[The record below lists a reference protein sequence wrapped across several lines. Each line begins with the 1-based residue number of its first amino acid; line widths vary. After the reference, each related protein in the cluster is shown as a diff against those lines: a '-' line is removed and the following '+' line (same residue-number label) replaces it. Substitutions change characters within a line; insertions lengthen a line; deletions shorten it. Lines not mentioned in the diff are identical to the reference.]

1 MLRTLLACFAVTGL
15 SLHVPKPP
23 LLTHGSQCSRS
34 RSGVRLA
41 SPLSGPEGLPLR
53 PPSKLSGVV
62 DDRVAALDRS
72 ADAFVEGIM
81 ISDVV
86 TIGDT
91 SDAPVIIGEELV
103 ENTAQESD
111 NIAIAALLA
120 VAVLWGTN
128 FPAVRYL
135 VTDPVSL
142 TPAAYS
148 FARFGASAL
157 ALSPLLPRASSKG
170 ALLAGAECGL
180 WIAAGYVV
188 QCLALQGTTAAKGA
202 LLAALQVVVVPAV
215 VVLFPALRP
224 KAGKQPTTK
233 DWVCAGAALAGVA
246 LLELQG
252 LTAPVASDAVAALQP
267 LFFGISYLRIAEAG
281 RKYPSDNDALAMAAA
296 QVVAVAAVASIW
308 LLGAEGFDGF
318 GHVLALSDQPQTLAV
333 LAWTALASTA
343 LTILLQTYALAR
355 VPAATASLVV
365 SSEPLWAALLA
376 AVLLGETNYGAADV
390 AGGALIL
397 GASLAPAF
405 LDDDAFAGNAADDD
419 SE

>member
-1 MLRTLLACFAVTGL
+1 MLRTLLACLAASGVA
-15 SLHVPKPP
+15 LHVPKPP
-23 LLTHGSQCSRS
+23 LLSHGSKCKSS

-62 DDRVAALDRS
+62 DDRVAALDRTPS
-72 ADAFVEGIM
+72 FVEGIM

-103 ENTAQESD
+103 AETAQESD

-224 KAGKQPTTK
+224 KEGKQPTMK
-233 DWVCAGAALAGVA
+233 DWVCAGAALSGVA

-252 LTAPVASDAVAALQP
+252 LTAPVASDAALQRSATLPLSRPMTDTIPDGCASDAACIASPLSFVSLTPSANEIAPAKQRAEYSPNDKPIAQVAASTTSGDSARS
-267 LFFGISYLRIAEAG
+267 F
-281 RKYPSDNDALAMAAA
+281 
-296 QVVAVAAVASIW
+296 
-308 LLGAEGFDGF
+308 
-318 GHVLALSDQPQTLAV
+318 
-333 LAWTALASTA
+333 STA
-343 LTILLQTYALAR
+343 AMDDTKMAGWLTAVESSSALGPSAH
-355 VPAATASLVV
+355 
-365 SSEPLWAALLA
+365 LA
-376 AVLLGETNYGAADV
+376 NK
-390 AGGALIL
+390 
-397 GASLAPAF
+397 S
-405 LDDDAFAGNAADDD
+405 
-419 SE
+419 

>member
-1 MLRTLLACFAVTGL
+1 MLRTLLTCFAASAL
-15 SLHVPKPP
+15 ALNVPKPP
-23 LLTHGSQCSRS
+23 LLPHGSQCSRS

-62 DDRVAALDRS
+62 DDRVASLERS
-72 ADAFVEGIM
+72 PFTPDIM
-81 ISDVV
+81 LQEDDVV
-86 TIGDT
+86 TY
-91 SDAPVIIGEELV
+91 PVIIGAELV

-224 KAGKQPTTK
+224 KEGKQPTMK

-281 RKYPSDNDALAMAAA
+281 RKYPSDDDALAMAAA

-308 LLGAEGFDGF
+308 LLGAEGVDGF

-376 AVLLGETNYGAADV
+376 AVLLGEKNYGAADV

>member
-1 MLRTLLACFAVTGL
+1 MLRTLLACFVVTGI

-23 LLTHGSQCSRS
+23 LLTHGSQGS

-41 SPLSGPEGLPLR
+41 SPLSSPEGQPLR

-62 DDRVAALDRS
+62 DDRVAALDRTPS
-72 ADAFVEGIM
+72 FVEGIM

-103 ENTAQESD
+103 AETAQESD

-224 KAGKQPTTK
+224 KAGKQPTMK

-267 LFFGISYLRIAEAG
+267 VFFGISYLRIAEAG
-281 RKYPSDNDALAMAAA
+281 RRYPSDDDALAMAAA
-296 QVVAVAAVASIW
+296 QVVAVAAVASVW
-308 LLGAEGFDGF
+308 LLGAEGAEGF

-405 LDDDAFAGNAADDD
+405 LDDDAFAGDAADDD

>member
-1 MLRTLLACFAVTGL
+1 MLRTLLTCLAASGL
-15 SLHVPKPP
+15 ALHVPKPP
-23 LLTHGSQCSRS
+23 LLSHGSKCKSS

-62 DDRVAALDRS
+62 DDRVASLERS
-72 ADAFVEGIM
+72 PFTPDIM
-81 ISDVV
+81 LQEDDVV
-86 TIGDT
+86 TY
-91 SDAPVIIGEELV
+91 PVIIGAELV

-202 LLAALQVVVVPAV
+202 LLAALQVVVVRQWWYCSRRCDRRRASSP
-215 VVLFPALRP
+215 RR
-224 KAGKQPTTK
+224 KTGS
-233 DWVCAGAALAGVA
+233 
-246 LLELQG
+246 
-252 LTAPVASDAVAALQP
+252 APV
-267 LFFGISYLRIAEAG
+267 R
-281 RKYPSDNDALAMAAA
+281 R
-296 QVVAVAAVASIW
+296 
-308 LLGAEGFDGF
+308 
-318 GHVLALSDQPQTLAV
+318 
-333 LAWTALASTA
+333 
-343 LTILLQTYALAR
+343 
-355 VPAATASLVV
+355 
-365 SSEPLWAALLA
+365 
-376 AVLLGETNYGAADV
+376 
-390 AGGALIL
+390 
-397 GASLAPAF
+397 
-405 LDDDAFAGNAADDD
+405 
-419 SE
+419 

>member
-1 MLRTLLACFAVTGL
+1 MLRTLLACLAASAL
-15 SLHVPKPP
+15 ALHVPKPP
-23 LLTHGSQCSRS
+23 LLTHGSQGS

-41 SPLSGPEGLPLR
+41 SPLSSPEGLPLR

-157 ALSPLLPRASSKG
+157 RSSAATRSSTTPESLEGGLSGCPSGPLSG
-170 ALLAGAECGL
+170 
-180 WIAAGYVV
+180 
-188 QCLALQGTTAAKGA
+188 
-202 LLAALQVVVVPAV
+202 
-215 VVLFPALRP
+215 
-224 KAGKQPTTK
+224 
-233 DWVCAGAALAGVA
+233 
-246 LLELQG
+246 
-252 LTAPVASDAVAALQP
+252 
-267 LFFGISYLRIAEAG
+267 
-281 RKYPSDNDALAMAAA
+281 
-296 QVVAVAAVASIW
+296 
-308 LLGAEGFDGF
+308 
-318 GHVLALSDQPQTLAV
+318 
-333 LAWTALASTA
+333 LASRTPD
-343 LTILLQTYALAR
+343 LDLLH
-355 VPAATASLVV
+355 
-365 SSEPLWAALLA
+365 
-376 AVLLGETNYGAADV
+376 
-390 AGGALIL
+390 
-397 GASLAPAF
+397 
-405 LDDDAFAGNAADDD
+405 
-419 SE
+419 

>member
-1 MLRTLLACFAVTGL
+1 MLRILLPCFVATGL
-15 SLHVPKPP
+15 SLHGPKPP
-23 LLTHGSQCSRS
+23 LLPHGSQCRRS
-34 RSGVRLA
+34 RCGVRPA

-53 PPSKLSGVV
+53 PPSKLAGVV
-62 DDRVAALDRS
+62 DDRVAALDRTPS
-72 ADAFVEGIM
+72 FVEGIM

-103 ENTAQESD
+103 AETAQESD

-224 KAGKQPTTK
+224 KAGKQPTMK

-267 LFFGISYLRIAEAG
+267 VAFGISYLRIAEAG
-281 RKYPSDNDALAMAAA
+281 RKYPSDDDALAMAAA
-296 QVVAVAAVASIW
+296 QVVAVAACVKIKI
-308 LLGAEGFDGF
+308 LRCVLGSPRRPPRHRRDACSM
-318 GHVLALSDQPQTLAV
+318 V
-333 LAWTALASTA
+333 W
-343 LTILLQTYALAR
+343 R
-355 VPAATASLVV
+355 CR
-365 SSEPLWAALLA
+365 
-376 AVLLGETNYGAADV
+376 LGRLRHRQEMN
-390 AGGALIL
+390 
-397 GASLAPAF
+397 
-405 LDDDAFAGNAADDD
+405 
-419 SE
+419 

>member
-1 MLRTLLACFAVTGL
+1 MLRTLLICWAVSGL
-15 SLHVPKPP
+15 ALNMPKPP
-23 LLTHGSQCSRS
+23 KHPLLLH
-34 RSGVRLA
+34 A
-41 SPLSGPEGLPLR
+41 SPLSSPGEAPLR

-62 DDRVAALDRS
+62 DDRVASLDRTPS
-72 ADAFVEGIM
+72 FVEGIM
-81 ISDVV
+81 VDVV

-135 VTDPVSL
+135 VTDPISL

-224 KAGKQPTTK
+224 KEGKQPTMK

-267 LFFGISYLRIAEAG
+267 VFFGISYLRIAEAG
-281 RKYPSDNDALAMAAA
+281 RRYPSDDDALAMAAA

-308 LLGAEGFDGF
+308 LLGAEGAEGF

>member
-1 MLRTLLACFAVTGL
+1 MLRTLLACFVVTGI

-23 LLTHGSQCSRS
+23 LLTHGSQGS

-41 SPLSGPEGLPLR
+41 SPLSSPEGQPLR
-53 PPSKLSGVV
+53 PPSKLAGVV

-224 KAGKQPTTK
+224 KEGKQPTMK

-267 LFFGISYLRIAEAG
+267 VFFGISYLRIAEAG
-281 RKYPSDNDALAMAAA
+281 RRYPSDDDALAMAAA
-296 QVVAVAAVASIW
+296 QVVAVAAVASVW
-308 LLGAEGFDGF
+308 LLGAEGADGF

-405 LDDDAFAGNAADDD
+405 LDDDAFGVADD

>member
-1 MLRTLLACFAVTGL
+1 MLRTLLTCLAASGL
-15 SLHVPKPP
+15 ALHGPKPP
-23 LLTHGSQCSRS
+23 LLPHGSKCKSS

-53 PPSKLSGVV
+53 PPSKLAGVV
-62 DDRVAALDRS
+62 DDRVASLERS
-72 ADAFVEGIM
+72 PFTPDIM
-81 ISDVV
+81 LQEDDVV
-86 TIGDT
+86 TY
-91 SDAPVIIGEELV
+91 PVIIGEELV

-233 DWVCAGAALAGVA
+233 DWVCAGAALSGVA

-267 LFFGISYLRIAEAG
+267 VFFGISYLRIAEAG
-281 RKYPSDNDALAMAAA
+281 RKYPSDDDALAMAAA
-296 QVVAVAAVASIW
+296 QVVAVAAVASVW
-308 LLGAEGFDGF
+308 LLGAEGADGF
-318 GHVLALSDQPQTLAV
+318 EHVLALSDQPQTLAV

>member
-1 MLRTLLACFAVTGL
+1 M
-15 SLHVPKPP
+15 
-23 LLTHGSQCSRS
+23 
-34 RSGVRLA
+34 RLEDA
-41 SPLSGPEGLPLR
+41 PLR
-53 PPSKLSGVV
+53 PPSKLAGVV
-62 DDRVAALDRS
+62 DDRVASLERS
-72 ADAFVEGIM
+72 PFTPDIM
-81 ISDVV
+81 LQEDDVV
-86 TIGDT
+86 TY
-91 SDAPVIIGEELV
+91 PVIIGEELV

-224 KAGKQPTTK
+224 KAGKQPTMK

-267 LFFGISYLRIAEAG
+267 VAFGISYLRIAEAG
-281 RKYPSDNDALAMAAA
+281 RKYPSDDDALAMAAA
-296 QVVAVAAVASIW
+296 QVVAVAACVKIKI
-308 LLGAEGFDGF
+308 LRCVLGSPRRPPRHRRDACSM
-318 GHVLALSDQPQTLAV
+318 V
-333 LAWTALASTA
+333 W
-343 LTILLQTYALAR
+343 R
-355 VPAATASLVV
+355 CR
-365 SSEPLWAALLA
+365 
-376 AVLLGETNYGAADV
+376 LGRLRHRQEMN
-390 AGGALIL
+390 
-397 GASLAPAF
+397 
-405 LDDDAFAGNAADDD
+405 
-419 SE
+419 

>member
-1 MLRTLLACFAVTGL
+1 MLRL
-15 SLHVPKPP
+15 
-23 LLTHGSQCSRS
+23 LLTCNVIATLALNPSLRPKHSQGTAGCRS
-34 RSGVRLA
+34 CHTRRRVGRTRLSMRLEDA
-41 SPLSGPEGLPLR
+41 PLR
-53 PPSKLSGVV
+53 PPSKLAGVV
-62 DDRVAALDRS
+62 DDRVASLERS
-72 ADAFVEGIM
+72 PFTPDIM
-81 ISDVV
+81 LQEDDVV
-86 TIGDT
+86 TY
-91 SDAPVIIGEELV
+91 PVIIGEELV

-224 KAGKQPTTK
+224 KEGKQPTTK
-233 DWVCAGAALAGVA
+233 DWVCAGAALVGVA

-267 LFFGISYLRIAEAG
+267 VFFGISYLRIAEAG
-281 RKYPSDNDALAMAAA
+281 RRYPSDDDALAMAAA
-296 QVVAVAAVASIW
+296 QVVAVAAVASVW
-308 LLGAEGFDGF
+308 LLGAEGSEGF

>member
-1 MLRTLLACFAVTGL
+1 MLRLLLVCNAFHAL
-15 SLHVPKPP
+15 ALNPSLRPKHS
-23 LLTHGSQCSRS
+23 LGTAGCRS

-53 PPSKLSGVV
+53 PPSKLAGVV
-62 DDRVAALDRS
+62 DDRVASLERS
-72 ADAFVEGIM
+72 PFTPDIM
-81 ISDVV
+81 LQEDDVV
-86 TIGDT
+86 TY
-91 SDAPVIIGEELV
+91 PVIIGEELV

-215 VVLFPALRP
+215 VVLFPTLRP
-224 KAGKQPTTK
+224 KEGKQPTTK

-267 LFFGISYLRIAEAG
+267 VFFGISYLRIAEAG
-281 RKYPSDNDALAMAAA
+281 RKFPSDDDALAMAAA
-296 QVVAVAAVASIW
+296 QVVAVAAVASVW
-308 LLGAEGFDGF
+308 LLGAEGAEGF

-405 LDDDAFAGNAADDD
+405 LDDDAFSSGASSD

>member
-1 MLRTLLACFAVTGL
+1 MIRWAIFICAARVVAYPLRNAPLGLKPTHLTGCRSCSTRRCAGGTRL
-15 SLHVPKPP
+15 SM
-23 LLTHGSQCSRS
+23 
-34 RSGVRLA
+34 RLSNA
-41 SPLSGPEGLPLR
+41 EEAPLR
-53 PPSKLSGVV
+53 PETKLSGVV
-62 DDRVAALDRS
+62 DDS
-72 ADAFVEGIM
+72 
-81 ISDVV
+81 
-86 TIGDT
+86 
-91 SDAPVIIGEELV
+91 
-103 ENTAQESD
+103 
-111 NIAIAALLA
+111 IAIAALLA

-224 KAGKQPTTK
+224 KAGKQPTMK

-267 LFFGISYLRIAEAG
+267 VFFGISYLRI
-281 RKYPSDNDALAMAAA
+281 
-296 QVVAVAAVASIW
+296 V
-308 LLGAEGFDGF
+308 
-318 GHVLALSDQPQTLAV
+318 
-333 LAWTALASTA
+333 
-343 LTILLQTYALAR
+343 
-355 VPAATASLVV
+355 
-365 SSEPLWAALLA
+365 
-376 AVLLGETNYGAADV
+376 
-390 AGGALIL
+390 
-397 GASLAPAF
+397 
-405 LDDDAFAGNAADDD
+405 
-419 SE
+419 

>member
-1 MLRTLLACFAVTGL
+1 MLRTLLTCFVVTGI

-23 LLTHGSQCSRS
+23 LLTHGSQGS

-41 SPLSGPEGLPLR
+41 SPLSSPEGQPLR
-53 PPSKLSGVV
+53 PPSKLAGVV
-62 DDRVAALDRS
+62 DDRVASLERS
-72 ADAFVEGIM
+72 PFTPDIM
-81 ISDVV
+81 LQEDDVV
-86 TIGDT
+86 TY
-91 SDAPVIIGEELV
+91 PVIIGEELV

-224 KAGKQPTTK
+224 KEGKQPTMK

-267 LFFGISYLRIAEAG
+267 VFFGISYLRIAEAG
-281 RKYPSDNDALAMAAA
+281 RRYPSDDDALAMAAA

-308 LLGAEGFDGF
+308 LLGAEGADGF

>member
-1 MLRTLLACFAVTGL
+1 MLRTLLTCWAVSGL
-15 SLHVPKPP
+15 ALNVPKPP
-23 LLTHGSQCSRS
+23 KTPLLPHAR
-34 RSGVRLA
+34 
-41 SPLSGPEGLPLR
+41 PLSSPEEAPFR

-62 DDRVAALDRS
+62 DDRVAALDRTPS
-72 ADAFVEGIM
+72 FVEGIM

-103 ENTAQESD
+103 AETAQESD

-224 KAGKQPTTK
+224 KEGKQPTMK
-233 DWVCAGAALAGVA
+233 DWVCAGAALVGVA

-267 LFFGISYLRIAEAG
+267 VAFGISYLRIAEAG
-281 RKYPSDNDALAMAAA
+281 RKYPSDDDALAMAAA
-296 QVVAVAAVASIW
+296 QVVAVAACVKIK
-308 LLGAEGFDGF
+308 LLRC
-318 GHVLALSDQPQTLAV
+318 VLGSPRRPPRHRRDACSMV
-333 LAWTALASTA
+333 W
-343 LTILLQTYALAR
+343 R
-355 VPAATASLVV
+355 CR
-365 SSEPLWAALLA
+365 
-376 AVLLGETNYGAADV
+376 LGRLRHRQEMN
-390 AGGALIL
+390 
-397 GASLAPAF
+397 
-405 LDDDAFAGNAADDD
+405 
-419 SE
+419 

>member
-1 MLRTLLACFAVTGL
+1 MLRA
-15 SLHVPKPP
+15 
-23 LLTHGSQCSRS
+23 LLTCGAVSALALNPSLRPKLSQGTAGCRSCYSR
-34 RSGVRLA
+34 RRAGRTRLA
-41 SPLSGPEGLPLR
+41 MRLEDTPLR
-53 PPSKLSGVV
+53 PPSRLAGVV
-62 DDRVAALDRS
+62 DDRVASLERS
-72 ADAFVEGIM
+72 PFAPDIM
-81 ISDVV
+81 LQEDDVV
-86 TIGDT
+86 TY
-91 SDAPVIIGEELV
+91 PVIIGEELV

-224 KAGKQPTTK
+224 KEGKQPTTK
-233 DWVCAGAALAGVA
+233 DWVCAGAALVGVA

-267 LFFGISYLRIAEAG
+267 VFFGISYLRIAEAG
-281 RKYPSDNDALAMAAA
+281 RRYPSDDDALAMAAA
-296 QVVAVAAVASIW
+296 QVVAVAAVASVW
-308 LLGAEGFDGF
+308 LLGAEGSEGF

>member
-1 MLRTLLACFAVTGL
+1 M
-15 SLHVPKPP
+15 
-23 LLTHGSQCSRS
+23 
-34 RSGVRLA
+34 RLA
-41 SPLSGPEGLPLR
+41 SSLSGPEGLPLR

-62 DDRVAALDRS
+62 DDRVAALDRTPS
-72 ADAFVEGIM
+72 FVEGIM
-81 ISDVV
+81 VSGDDVV

-91 SDAPVIIGEELV
+91 NDAPVIIGEELV
-103 ENTAQESD
+103 AETAQESD

-135 VTDPVSL
+135 VTDPISL

-224 KAGKQPTTK
+224 KAGKQPTMK

-267 LFFGISYLRIAEAG
+267 VFFGISYLRIAEAG
-281 RKYPSDNDALAMAAA
+281 RKYPSDDDALAMAAA

-308 LLGAEGFDGF
+308 LLGAEGSEGF